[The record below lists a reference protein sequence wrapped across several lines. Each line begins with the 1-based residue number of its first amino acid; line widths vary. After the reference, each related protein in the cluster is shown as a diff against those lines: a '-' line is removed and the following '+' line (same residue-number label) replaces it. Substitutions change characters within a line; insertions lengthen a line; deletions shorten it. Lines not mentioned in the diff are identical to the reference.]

1 MAGRLAYTLDERAV
15 SEAVLDAINNAD
27 TTAIAN
33 AILDDPLIAPCI
45 DRRFIQAYD
54 LADVLAYAIPAAIG
68 KDAITDS
75 IMMYFQ
81 DLKFSSEN
89 PVPEPS
95 PILDATMLR
104 EQILGTSLI
113 RFWTTFISTDNPLQ
127 PTPESST
134 RCTSTSRRPP
144 NTTQQKLLSRPIL
157 ARGVSR
163 RTWSAH
169 VNYSRPARRT
179 WWLLCKS
186 RVTGRTSKP
195 FKRF

>member
-1 MAGRLAYTLDERAV
+1 MAGRLAYSPDERAV
-15 SEAVLDAINNAD
+15 SEAVLDAINHAD

-68 KDAITDS
+68 KDAIGKDAITDS

-95 PILDATMLR
+95 PVLDATMLR
-104 EQILGTSLI
+104 EQILSTSLI
-113 RFWTTFISTDNPLQ
+113 RFS
-127 PTPESST
+127 
-134 RCTSTSRRPP
+134 
-144 NTTQQKLLSRPIL
+144 
-157 ARGVSR
+157 G
-163 RTWSAH
+163 
-169 VNYSRPARRT
+169 
-179 WWLLCKS
+179 
-186 RVTGRTSKP
+186 
-195 FKRF
+195 

>member
-1 MAGRLAYTLDERAV
+1 MAGRLAYSPDERAV
-15 SEAVLDAINNAD
+15 SEAVLDATNHAD

-95 PILDATMLR
+95 PVLDATMLR

-113 RFWTTFISTDNPLQ
+113 RFS
-127 PTPESST
+127 
-134 RCTSTSRRPP
+134 
-144 NTTQQKLLSRPIL
+144 
-157 ARGVSR
+157 G
-163 RTWSAH
+163 
-169 VNYSRPARRT
+169 
-179 WWLLCKS
+179 
-186 RVTGRTSKP
+186 
-195 FKRF
+195 